1 IFFTLPL
8 YFCGLS
14 GVNLPE
20 YGRLSG
26 LVNFLIFFINL
37 FISNI
42 NSSMASVFDTI
53 KQKAGD
59 TDKSATWYRTQVNK
73 IASGTTAGQ
82 LFRQGK
88 LNGRP
93 SVGRLNLFG
102 YNPKFRKTLP
112 YYDIFPLV
120 LPLEPISGGF
130 MGMNFHYLPP
140 LLRFRLL
147 ERMQATATDQR
158 FDSKTKFDVTYDDV
172 KNIKIVK
179 PTIKKYLYS
188 YVQTGFLKINADEAA
203 VAIYLPVQRF
213 KKASEAQAYSDSRR
227 FI

>member
-1 IFFTLPL
+1 
-8 YFCGLS
+8 
-14 GVNLPE
+14 
-20 YGRLSG
+20 
-26 LVNFLIFFINL
+26 
-37 FISNI
+37 
-42 NSSMASVFDTI
+42 MASVFDRI
-53 KQKAGD
+53 KVKAGD
-59 TDKSATWYRTQVNK
+59 TDRSATWYRTQVNK

-88 LNGRP
+88 LNSRP

-102 YNPKFRKTLP
+102 YNPKLRRTLP

-120 LPLEPISGGF
+120 LPLEPITGGF

-158 FDSKTKFDVTYDDV
+158 FDSKTKFEVSYDDV
-172 KNIKIVK
+172 KNIRIVK

-188 YVQTGFLKINADEAA
+188 YVQTGFLRINADEAA

-213 KKASEAQAYSDSRR
+213 KKASEAQVYSDSRR

>member
-1 IFFTLPL
+1 
-8 YFCGLS
+8 
-14 GVNLPE
+14 
-20 YGRLSG
+20 
-26 LVNFLIFFINL
+26 
-37 FISNI
+37 
-42 NSSMASVFDTI
+42 MASVFDRI
-53 KQKAGD
+53 KVKVGD
-59 TDKSATWYRTQVNK
+59 TDRSATWYRTQVNK

-102 YNPKFRKTLP
+102 YNPKLRRTLP

-120 LPLEPISGGF
+120 LPLEPITGGF

-172 KNIKIVK
+172 KNIRIVK

-188 YVQTGFLKINADEAA
+188 HVQTGFLRINADEAA

-213 KKASEAQAYSDSRR
+213 KKASEAQVYSDSRR

>member
-1 IFFTLPL
+1 
-8 YFCGLS
+8 
-14 GVNLPE
+14 
-20 YGRLSG
+20 
-26 LVNFLIFFINL
+26 
-37 FISNI
+37 
-42 NSSMASVFDTI
+42 MASVFDTI

-158 FDSKTKFDVTYDDV
+158 FDSKTKFDVTYADI
-172 KNIKIVK
+172 KNVRIVK
-179 PTIKKYLYS
+179 PTIKDGQQVRHVIREKD
-188 YVQTGFLKINADEAA
+188 LKGHLVNIDAEKAGVSDEIVPITTEENEDIQLRSAIN
-203 VAIYLPVQRF
+203 LL
-213 KKASEAQAYSDSRR
+213 KKECY
-227 FI
+227 